1 MFRVTD
7 PVKLTNRGEIMKNEV
22 KKELV
27 DVLTAV
33 AELIDELEETDE
45 EENAENASPDMECDK
60 ACGDKTK
67 KTIDVKI
74 FKSTDLEF
82 GVIYGVASKADYFD
96 SQDDNIDLSTLRK
109 AAHEFMIKSRAGN
122 IDHEGG
128 IDGDI
133 VESFIVDKEFI
144 KAIKDG
150 TIEEGSW
157 VIGYRPYDKA
167 IAKAATSG
175 EYVGFSIEGMSRRE
189 PVA

>member
-1 MFRVTD
+1 M
-7 PVKLTNRGEIMKNEV
+7 NRGDIMPDI
-22 KKELV
+22 KKQID
-27 DVLTAV
+27 DVLDFIV
-33 AELIDELEETDE
+33 ELMDEMDAEGEDVPEQGGE
-45 EENAENASPDMECDK
+45 EEECDK

-96 SQDDNIDLSTLRK
+96 SQNDNIDLSTLRK

-157 VIGYRPYDKA
+157 VIGYRPFDKS

-189 PVA
+189 PA